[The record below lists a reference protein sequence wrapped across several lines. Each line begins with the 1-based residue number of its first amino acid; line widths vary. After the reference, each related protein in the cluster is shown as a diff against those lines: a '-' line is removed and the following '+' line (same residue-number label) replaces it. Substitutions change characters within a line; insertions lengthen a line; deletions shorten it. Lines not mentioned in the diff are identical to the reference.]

1 MSTYIVGHD
10 GSPNAD
16 EALRVAA
23 RLGNTDRDMLVI
35 VFVRHDQSTLAAST
49 QATAIH
55 HQALDEIANTIT
67 ATLERTL
74 TDYPGAWSFEQRH
87 GNPAT
92 ELVAAA
98 HAHRADTIIVGH
110 QGHTTLHDLV
120 IGSAAHNLL
129 AHSPVAVIVPRP
141 AR

>member
-16 EALRVAA
+16 EALRVATT
-23 RLGNTDRDMLVI
+23 LGQADADAIVI

-55 HQALDEIANTIT
+55 HQALDEIADTIT
-67 ATLERTL
+67 SALARTL
-74 TDYPGAWSFEQRH
+74 ADHPGEWSFEQRR
-87 GNPAT
+87 GDPAT
-92 ELVAAA
+92 ELIAAA

-120 IGSAAHNLL
+120 IGSAARDLL
-129 AHSPVAVIVPRP
+129 AHSPVAVILTRP
-141 AR
+141 AK